1 MPSGRD
7 LLDTHDPKDEMPAIQ
22 ITSLRPLK
30 ARAQLIKTEKSEMLQ
45 YNRGR
50 VRYHNLIF

>member
-50 VRYHNLIF
+50 VRYQNLMF